1 VVVLGPST
9 VENLFALGLGDRVA
23 GVSDY
28 CVAPGAERIVRLGGQ
43 LNPNLESLATLRP
56 DLVLT
61 QGRLPDLEDFCRRQ
75 GFPLLSLTTDTWA
88 GWQDEVGRL
97 GTLFGV
103 EGRAEAL
110 VARARKEMAALAAGR
125 DPSRPPTPALLV
137 VGRRAGEAGGL
148 VVAGGASFL
157 SELLAF
163 AGGRNVF
170 ADNRRDYFDLAEEAL
185 VRAAPEVVFELRPGS
200 SETEAQVLDAW
211 QAGFPALP
219 AVRSGRVIL
228 LTQDFILL
236 PGPRMPAFAALLA
249 QELDSRH

>member
-1 VVVLGPST
+1 MVLGPST

-28 CVAPGAERIVRLGGQ
+28 CGAPGAEGIARLGGQ
-43 LNPNLESLATLRP
+43 LNPNLESLAALQP

-61 QGRLPDLEDFCRRQ
+61 QGTLPELEGFCRRQ
-75 GFPLLSLTTDTWA
+75 GFPLLSLATDTWA
-88 GWQDEVGRL
+88 GWQAEIGRL

-103 EGRAEAL
+103 EERAGRL
-110 VARARKEMAALAAGR
+110 VDKARKEMAALAADR

-148 VVAGGASFL
+148 VVAGRASFL

-185 VRAAPEVVFELRPGS
+185 VRAAPEVIFELRPGS
-200 SETEAQVLDAW
+200 SETKAQVLHAW

-219 AVRSGRVIL
+219 AVRFGRVVL

-236 PGPRMPAFAALLA
+236 PGPRMPAIAALLA
-249 QELDSRH
+249 EGLASRH

>member
-1 VVVLGPST
+1 MVLGPST

-43 LNPNLESLATLRP
+43 LNPNLESLAALRP

-61 QGRLPDLEDFCRRQ
+61 QGRLPGLEDFCRRQ
-75 GFPLLSLTTDTWA
+75 GFPLLSLATDTWA
-88 GWQDEVGRL
+88 GWQAEIGRL

-103 EGRAEAL
+103 EERAGRL
-110 VARARKEMAALAAGR
+110 VDKARKEMAALATNR
-125 DPSRPPTPALLV
+125 NPSPRPTPALLV

-157 SELLAF
+157 SELLGF

-170 ADNRRDYFDLAEEAL
+170 ADNERDYFDLAEEAL
-185 VRAAPEVVFELRPGS
+185 VRAAPEVIFELRPGS
-200 SETEAQVLDAW
+200 SESEAQVLKAW

-219 AVRSGRVIL
+219 AVRSGRVVL

-236 PGPRMPAFAALLA
+236 PGPRMPAVTRLLA
-249 QELDSRH
+249 EALRPHH